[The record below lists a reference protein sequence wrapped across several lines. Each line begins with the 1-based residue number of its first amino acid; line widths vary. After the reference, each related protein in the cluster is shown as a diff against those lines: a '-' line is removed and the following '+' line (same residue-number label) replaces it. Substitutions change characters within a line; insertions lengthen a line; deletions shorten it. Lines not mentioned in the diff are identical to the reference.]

1 MDRTFDKEQRIF
13 RRDVDWK
20 ALLDRFI
27 REGVGDME
35 RARIGLEEM
44 LKAERPEFMEG
55 ERIAFLRTVKQIP
68 DLHSDDE
75 MDSRRAQGVAFGE
88 KGVVFNIT
96 ADFGSAIRDGLGAR
110 LDEMRERLIRCREE
124 ADAEGVEFLENAI
137 LSVEAVLGLVE
148 RYRAEAEKRGLSD
161 IAATLAKVPF
171 SGATTFHE
179 ALQSLRILHFAMW
192 CEGEYHCGLGR
203 IDQYLFPYYEAD
215 ICSGRLT
222 EESALEE
229 LEEFFIAC
237 NRDSDLYIGVQQG
250 DNGQSVMLGGV
261 TPDGKDAFNDLS
273 RLCIKACGEL
283 KLVDPKINLRV
294 SKTTSLDV
302 YKMGTELTAK
312 GLGFPQYANDD
323 VVIPALERWGY
334 AKEDARNYTVAACWE
349 FIVPGCAMDID
360 NIDAVSFVGALDA
373 ALRILTERR
382 SGAEDGLGYEDV
394 EKEFFAEIQRR
405 ADAIVEK
412 YRHVEILPGPFVSV
426 ISTDCIK
433 NARDISKG
441 GKYNNFGVHG
451 TGIAVAVDS
460 LSSVRELVFEKR
472 LVTLSELVKLLDT
485 DFSGR
490 ADILA
495 AAKEAPKMG
504 NADPKADEIATRLL
518 CFWGHAFDGK
528 KNGRG
533 GIFRPGTGSAMYYIW
548 HAREV
553 KASADGRLSGQP
565 LSANYAPSLD
575 VPVKGPVSVVRSFTE
590 PDLVPVCNGGPLT
603 IEIHDSAFAMS
614 DGVEKVAHLVKFFIE
629 RGGHQLQ
636 INAIN
641 RETLIDAQAHPEH
654 HRHLIVRV
662 WGWSGYFIELEKPYQ
677 DQIINRVE
685 LVVSG

>member
-44 LKAERPEFMEG
+44 LKAERPEFMDG

-215 ICSGRLT
+215 ISSGRLT

-250 DNGQSVMLGGV
+250 DNGQSVMFGGI

-614 DGVEKVAHLVKFFIE
+614 DGAEKVAHLVRFFIE

-636 INAIN
+636 INTIN
-641 RETLIDAQAHPEH
+641 REALIDA
-654 HRHLIVRV
+654 
-662 WGWSGYFIELEKPYQ
+662 
-677 DQIINRVE
+677 
-685 LVVSG
+685 

>member
-1 MDRTFDKEQRIF
+1 MTERIKSLLDRTFGKEQRIF

-124 ADAEGVEFLENAI
+124 ADTEGVEFLENAI
-137 LSVEAVLGLVE
+137 LSVMAVLGLVE

-179 ALQSLRILHFAMW
+179 ALQSLRVLHFAMW

-215 ICSGRLT
+215 ISSGRLT

-261 TPDGKDAFNDLS
+261 TSDGNDAFNDLS

-382 SGAEDGLGYEDV
+382 SGAENGLCYEDV

-460 LSSVRELVFEKR
+460 LASVRELVFEKR

-533 GIFRPGTGSAMYYIW
+533 GPYRPLL
-548 HAREV
+548 
-553 KASADGRLSGQP
+553 KD
-565 LSANYAPSLD
+565 
-575 VPVKGPVSVVRSFTE
+575 
-590 PDLVPVCNGGPLT
+590 
-603 IEIHDSAFAMS
+603 
-614 DGVEKVAHLVKFFIE
+614 
-629 RGGHQLQ
+629 
-636 INAIN
+636 
-641 RETLIDAQAHPEH
+641 
-654 HRHLIVRV
+654 
-662 WGWSGYFIELEKPYQ
+662 
-677 DQIINRVE
+677 
-685 LVVSG
+685 